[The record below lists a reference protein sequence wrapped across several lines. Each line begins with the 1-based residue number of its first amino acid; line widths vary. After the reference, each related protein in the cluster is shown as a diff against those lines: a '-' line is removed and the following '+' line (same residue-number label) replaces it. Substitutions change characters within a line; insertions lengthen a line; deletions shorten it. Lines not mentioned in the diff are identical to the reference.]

1 MHLHL
6 QLFLFCLL
14 LLVFYYDILF
24 HTNLIQETFLAAMS
38 GTGFCNAVKAPHFS
52 LLFKKN
58 ISVKVFN
65 LSSLETGCL

>member
-14 LLVFYYDILF
+14 LLIFYYDILF

-38 GTGFCNAVKAPHFS
+38 GTGFCNAVKVPQFS

-58 ISVKVFN
+58 TFVKAFN